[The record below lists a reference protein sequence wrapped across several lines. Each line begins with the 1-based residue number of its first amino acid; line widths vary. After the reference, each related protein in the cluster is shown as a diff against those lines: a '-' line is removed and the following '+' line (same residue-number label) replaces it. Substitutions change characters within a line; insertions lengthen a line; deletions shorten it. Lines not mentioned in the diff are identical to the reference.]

1 MTIEHIL
8 PENPDPEWD
17 DEFPVPVQDAAVNRI
32 GNLTPLE
39 ANANRRVG
47 NDAYAH
53 KVAAYADS
61 RYALTRAVAE
71 SAPEEWTLARLEQ
84 RQRDFAARAVHLW
97 RSDFA

>member
-17 DEFPVPVQDAAVNRI
+17 DEFPVTVQDAAVNRI

-47 NDAYAH
+47 NDTYAH
-53 KVAAYADS
+53 KVAAYANS
-61 RYALTRAVAE
+61 RYALTRAVAD

-84 RQRDFAARAVHLW
+84 RQRELAARAVHLW